1 MRRCTFLIFL
11 LGLVAL
17 SALPAAADPVRT
29 RSRMLVQASPVAG
42 FKYHEGKAVWDRMRV
57 GDALA
62 LVREPDNPYDAK
74 AVRVEWQGHM
84 LGYVPRRENAAAA
97 GMLDRGAPLEARIVR
112 LKKTHLTRE
121 RVWFEVYQ
129 EL

>member
-1 MRRCTFLIFL
+1 MWRRNFLIFL
-11 LGLVAL
+11 LAL
-17 SALPAAADPVRT
+17 AVLAAFPAAADPART
-29 RSRMLVQASPVAG
+29 RSRMLVQALPVAG
-42 FKYHEGKAVWDRMRV
+42 FKYHEGKAVWDRMQV

-84 LGYVPRRENAAAA
+84 LGYVPRRENAAVA

-121 RVWFEVYQ
+121 RIWFEVYQ